1 MLLLP
6 IGFGAILV
14 NLPLAVV
21 WEHEGS
27 AGFLKVL
34 YDAGIANELF
44 PILIFI
50 AIGAMIDFGPLFKNP
65 MMIFFGAAAQFG
77 IFATMIIATLLGF
90 DLKTAASI
98 GIIGAVVG
106 IIISKLLDYTV
117 FQIGND
123 QFSDVWLRYNII
135 VRYALALLGMMIS
148 VKKIPELDDLDKNIL
163 SVGKKGGKNMKVL
176 DLSAIVDGRVL
187 DICDTHFITG
197 GIITPRFVVQEL
209 HSLAESSD
217 HIARAKGRRG
227 LDILARLQES
237 RDIPF
242 RVIDRDIKESSD
254 NQMKVVTIAKEL
266 GASIVTID
274 FNINKL
280 AALENVTVLNIND
293 LTIALK
299 PVVLPGEDM
308 NVFVM
313 KDGKEKEQGVGYL
326 DDGTMIVIEEG
337 REYIGKKVDAVVQS
351 ILQTSQGRIIFTR
364 VKGKAAQQG
373 PKQP

>member
-1 MLLLP
+1 M
-6 IGFGAILV
+6 IVWIFRAVALV
-14 NLPLAVV
+14 VTPALTWLMV
-21 WEHEGS
+21 S
-27 AGFLKVL
+27 K
-34 YDAGIANELF
+34 
-44 PILIFI
+44 
-50 AIGAMIDFGPLFKNP
+50 
-65 MMIFFGAAAQFG
+65 
-77 IFATMIIATLLGF
+77 
-90 DLKTAASI
+90 DLKGLAFGVLIGLVIIGVEYVFENVSLFSLII

-123 QFSDVWLRYNII
+123 SLNGVWATYNPII
-135 VRYALALLGMMIS
+135 RYALALLGMMVSI
-148 VKKIPELDDLDKNIL
+148 KKIPELDDLDKNL
-163 SVGKKGGKNMKVL
+163 LGRKGGRGMKVL

-197 GIITPRFVVQEL
+197 GMVTPRFVVQEL
-209 HSLAESSD
+209 HALAESNEP
-217 HIARAKGRRG
+217 INRAKGRRG

-242 RVIDRDIKESSD
+242 RVLDRDFKEVAD
-254 NQMKVVTIAKEL
+254 NQMKLVTIAKEL
-266 GASIVTID
+266 GASIITID

-280 AALENVTVLNIND
+280 AALENLTVLNIND

-308 NVFVM
+308 SVFVM
-313 KDGKEKEQGVGYL
+313 KEGKEKEQGVGYL
-326 DDGTMIVIEEG
+326 DDGTMIVIEDG
-337 REYIGKKVDAVVQS
+337 HEYIGKKVDAVVQS

-364 VKGKAAQQG
+364 VKGKSAQQG

>member
-1 MLLLP
+1 MIVWIFRAVALIVTPALSWCTVSKDLK
-6 IGFGAILV
+6 GLAFGALIGLV
-14 NLPLAVV
+14 IIGVEYVFENV
-21 WEHEGS
+21 S
-27 AGFLKVL
+27 
-34 YDAGIANELF
+34 LF
-44 PILIFI
+44 SLI
-50 AIGAMIDFGPLFKNP
+50 
-65 MMIFFGAAAQFG
+65 
-77 IFATMIIATLLGF
+77 
-90 DLKTAASI
+90 I

-106 IIISKLLDYTV
+106 VILSKLLDYTV
-117 FQIGND
+117 FQIGNPD
-123 QFSDVWLRYNII
+123 FNDIWLKYNII
-135 VRYALALLGMMIS
+135 VRYALALLGVMIS
-148 VKKIPELDDLDKNIL
+148 IKKIPEIDDLDKNIL
-163 SVGKKGGKNMKVL
+163 SMGKRGGKNMKVL

-197 GIITPRFVVQEL
+197 GILTPRFVVQEL
-209 HSLAESSD
+209 HALAEASD
-217 HIARAKGRRG
+217 PIGRAKGRRG

-242 RVIDRDIKESSD
+242 RVIDRDMKEVSD
-254 NQMKVVTIAKEL
+254 NQMKLVTIAKEL
-266 GASIVTID
+266 GASVITTD

-326 DDGTMIVIEEG
+326 DDGTMIVIEDG
-337 REYIGKKVDAVVQS
+337 RDFIGKKVDAVVQS

-364 VKGKAAQQG
+364 VKGKTAQQG

>member
-1 MLLLP
+1 
-6 IGFGAILV
+6 
-14 NLPLAVV
+14 
-21 WEHEGS
+21 
-27 AGFLKVL
+27 
-34 YDAGIANELF
+34 
-44 PILIFI
+44 
-50 AIGAMIDFGPLFKNP
+50 
-65 MMIFFGAAAQFG
+65 
-77 IFATMIIATLLGF
+77 MIIWIFRGVALIGTPLVTCLTVSR
-90 DLKTAASI
+90 DLKGVVFGLLIGLVIVGIEYAFENISLFSLII

-106 IIISKLLDYTV
+106 VIIAKLLDYTV
-117 FQIGND
+117 FHIGNASLD
-123 QFSDVWLRYNII
+123 HVWNIYNPVI
-135 VRYALALLGMMIS
+135 RYALALLGMVVS

-163 SVGKKGGKNMKVL
+163 SVGKRASKNMKVL

-197 GIITPRFVVQEL
+197 GMITPRFVVQEL
-209 HSLAESSD
+209 HALAEANEP
-217 HIARAKGRRG
+217 IARAKGRRG

-242 RVIDRDIKESSD
+242 RVIDRDIKDLTD
-254 NQMKVVTIAKEL
+254 NQIKLITIAKEL
-266 GASIVTID
+266 GASIITID

-308 NVFVM
+308 SVFVM
-313 KDGKEKEQGVGYL
+313 KEGKEKEQGVGYL
-326 DDGTMIVIEEG
+326 DDGTMIVVEDG
-337 REYIGKKVDAVVQS
+337 SDFIGKKVDAVVQS

-364 VKGKAAQQG
+364 VKGKAAHQG

>member
-1 MLLLP
+1 MIVWIFRAVALIVTPALSWFTVSKDIKGLA
-6 IGFGAILV
+6 FGALVGLVIIGVEYVFESV
-14 NLPLAVV
+14 NLF
-21 WEHEGS
+21 S
-27 AGFLKVL
+27 
-34 YDAGIANELF
+34 
-44 PILIFI
+44 LI
-50 AIGAMIDFGPLFKNP
+50 
-65 MMIFFGAAAQFG
+65 
-77 IFATMIIATLLGF
+77 
-90 DLKTAASI
+90 I

-106 IIISKLLDYTV
+106 IILSKLLDYTV
-117 FQIGND
+117 FQIGNAD
-123 QFSDVWLRYNII
+123 FNDMWLKYNVII
-135 VRYALALLGMMIS
+135 RYALALLGMMIS

-163 SVGKKGGKNMKVL
+163 SLGKRGGKNMKVL

-197 GIITPRFVVQEL
+197 GVITPRFVVQEL
-209 HSLAESSD
+209 HALAESNDPIS
-217 HIARAKGRRG
+217 RAKGRRG

-242 RVIDRDIKESSD
+242 RVIDRDIKGASD
-254 NQMKVVTIAKEL
+254 NQMKLVTIAKEL
-266 GASIVTID
+266 GAAIITTD

-280 AALENVTVLNIND
+280 AALENLTVLNIND

-308 NVFVM
+308 SVFVM

-326 DDGTMIVIEEG
+326 DDGTMIVIEDG
-337 REYIGKKVDAVVQS
+337 RDFIGKKVDAVVQS

-364 VKGKAAQQG
+364 VKGKAVQQG

>member
-1 MLLLP
+1 M
-6 IGFGAILV
+6 I
-14 NLPLAVV
+14 V
-21 WEHEGS
+21 W
-27 AGFLKVL
+27 
-34 YDAGIANELF
+34 
-44 PILIFI
+44 IFR
-50 AIGAMIDFGPLFKNP
+50 
-65 MMIFFGAAAQFG
+65 AAAL
-77 IFATMIIATLLGF
+77 IVTPVLTWMTVSK
-90 DLKTAASI
+90 DLKGLAFGVLIGLVIIGIEYVFESVSLFSLII
-98 GIIGAVVG
+98 GIIGAVAG

-117 FQIGND
+117 FQLDND
-123 QFSDVWLRYNII
+123 GFNTLWLRYNII

-148 VKKIPELDDLDKNIL
+148 IKKIPELDDLDKNIL

-209 HSLAESSD
+209 HALAESPD

-242 RVIDRDIKESSD
+242 RVIDRDIKDTAD
-254 NQMKVVTIAKEL
+254 NQMKLVIIAKEL
-266 GASIVTID
+266 GASIITID

-326 DDGTMIVIEEG
+326 DDGTMIVIEDG
-337 REYIGKKVDAVVQS
+337 RDFIGKKVDAVVQS

-364 VKGKAAQQG
+364 VKGKTAAQG

>member
-1 MLLLP
+1 MM
-6 IGFGAILV
+6 
-14 NLPLAVV
+14 V
-21 WEHEGS
+21 W
-27 AGFLKVL
+27 
-34 YDAGIANELF
+34 
-44 PILIFI
+44 IFR
-50 AIGAMIDFGPLFKNP
+50 
-65 MMIFFGAAAQFG
+65 AAALV
-77 IFATMIIATLLGF
+77 ITPVLTWLTVSK
-90 DLKTAASI
+90 DLKGLAFGVLIGLVIIGIEFVFESVSLFSLII
-98 GIIGAVVG
+98 GIIGAVAG

-135 VRYALALLGMMIS
+135 VRYALALLGMMVS

-209 HSLAESSD
+209 HSLAESGD

>member
-1 MLLLP
+1 MIVWIFRAVAL
-6 IGFGAILV
+6 IGTPALTWF
-14 NLPLAVV
+14 AV
-21 WEHEGS
+21 S
-27 AGFLKVL
+27 
-34 YDAGIANELF
+34 
-44 PILIFI
+44 
-50 AIGAMIDFGPLFKNP
+50 
-65 MMIFFGAAAQFG
+65 Q
-77 IFATMIIATLLGF
+77 
-90 DLKTAASI
+90 DLKGLAFGVLIGLVIIGVEYVFENVSLFSLII

-106 IIISKLLDYTV
+106 IILSKLLDYTV
-117 FQIGND
+117 FQIDND
-123 QFSDVWLRYNII
+123 AFNTMWLRYNII
-135 VRYALALLGMMIS
+135 VRYALALLGMVVS

-163 SVGKKGGKNMKVL
+163 SVGRKSGRNMKVL

-209 HSLAESSD
+209 HSLAESGD
-217 HIARAKGRRG
+217 HIERAKGRRG

-242 RVIDRDIKESSD
+242 RVIDRDMKESTD
-254 NQMKVVTIAKEL
+254 NQMKLVTIAREL
-266 GASIVTID
+266 GASIITTD

-326 DDGTMIVIEEG
+326 DDGTMIVIEDG
-337 REYIGKKVDAVVQS
+337 RDYIGKKVDAVVQS

-364 VKGKAAQQG
+364 VKGKAVQQG